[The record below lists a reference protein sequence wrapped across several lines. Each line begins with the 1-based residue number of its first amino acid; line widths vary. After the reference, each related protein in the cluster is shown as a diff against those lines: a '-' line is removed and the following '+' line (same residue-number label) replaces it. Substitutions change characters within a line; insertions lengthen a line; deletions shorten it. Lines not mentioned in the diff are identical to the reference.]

1 MKHAGS
7 DHGAAVPGRIAHF
20 FDIIADKLVG
30 GFRMP
35 GIDLAHIA
43 HEIQLEAGTLRPM
56 NLAMSATKALQ
67 LNSSTL
73 QVVDLACS

>member
-1 MKHAGS
+1 MNQAGG

-20 FDIIADKLVG
+20 FDILADKLVG

-43 HEIQLEAGTLRPM
+43 HEDFRINPA
-56 NLAMSATKALQ
+56 
-67 LNSSTL
+67 
-73 QVVDLACS
+73 